1 MAAGAKEETEGESD
15 PLASTCVYDRVT
27 GKRIFRKTQ
36 SKNDEKGKAWASS
49 RSVSAID
56 YSVTIIL
63 ISINVYS
70 V

>member
-49 RSVSAID
+49 RSVSAIY